1 MKIYLS
7 SIWRRDSNW
16 WPSDCE
22 SPPLTSGPGL
32 PLIDFCYL
40 TIILHYR
47 QRAVPCFL
55 CHLSF
60 SRAANSG
67 QLIIFFLYC
76 RPRSINIGH
85 IFSFG
90 KVSSHGPGFKNPSKK
105 NIYAMERFSHSNF
118 YLFLHFW
125 ITFKCEQMLRTDII
139 KDLMNLEV

>member
-1 MKIYLS
+1 MTFWLWVSSFNQWTRAPANWFLLSYHHPSLS
-7 SIWRRDSNW
+7 SARSAML
-16 WPSDCE
+16 S
-22 SPPLTSGPGL
+22 L
-32 PLIDFCYL
+32 PF
-40 TIILHYR
+40 ILH
-47 QRAVPCFL
+47 P
-55 CHLSF
+55 
-60 SRAANSG
+60 G

-90 KVSSHGPGFKNPSKK
+90 KVSSHGPGFKNPWKK

-139 KDLMNLEV
+139 KDLMNLGWSCKLKQNVF